1 VVVVATLLASLMV
14 QAASSQL
21 AASADQVA
29 DKRAEAQSLT
39 NDLAAQ
45 AQRVIEADRRFRAAQ
60 AGLVDVQESL
70 RQAEAGVRS
79 ATERQDAARSRLA
92 GQAVDAYTH
101 GGSVSVLGKRLRAS
115 SDLAVY
121 DTYLSLVAGM
131 DRSAVEDMRGTRED
145 LRARQAVLTATLGR
159 AKDETARIA
168 DQKASL
174 QAAEDAQQANLGKV
188 NGEVATLVAAEQ
200 ARRLAQAVAARPVP
214 AASTIGV
221 STPAG
226 PSGPAGSG
234 SPAPA
239 SGPAAAPAAPASP
252 PAPAGDP
259 FACIR
264 QLESGGNYS
273 TPGGGAY
280 QFEDGTWHALGYS
293 GSAQDYPPDVQDAA
307 AHQLQAS
314 QGWTPW
320 YNTARAC
327 GLL

>member
-1 VVVVATLLASLMV
+1 MATLLASLMV

-29 DKRAEAQSLT
+29 DKRAEAEKLT
-39 NDLAAQ
+39 NDLADQ
-45 AQRVIEADRRFRAAQ
+45 AQRVIDADRRFRAAQ
-60 AGLVDVQESL
+60 AGLSDVQESL
-70 RQAEAGVRS
+70 RQAEAGVRT

-131 DRSAVEDMRGTRED
+131 DRSAVEDLRGTRED
-145 LRARQAVLTATLGR
+145 LHARQGVLTTTLGR

-174 QAAEDAQQANLGKV
+174 RAAEEAQQANLGKV

-200 ARRLAQAVAARPVP
+200 ARRLAQVVAARPTP
-214 AASTIGV
+214 AASTIGI
-221 STPAG
+221 STPAR
-226 PSGPAGSG
+226 PSGPVPSEG
-234 SPAPA
+234 PAPA
-239 SGPAAAPAAPASP
+239 SGPAPAPAPAAPASR
-252 PAPAGDP
+252 PAPPVGP

-264 QLESGGNYS
+264 QLEWVGNYS
-273 TPGGGAY
+273 NPGGGAY
-280 QFEDGTWHALGYS
+280 QFGDGTWH
-293 GSAQDYPPDVQDAA
+293 
-307 AHQLQAS
+307 
-314 QGWTPW
+314 
-320 YNTARAC
+320 
-327 GLL
+327 